1 MTGSSTTLYRGPY
14 GEYNDVVFQAAKDTN
29 HKMIQWSIDSLDW
42 QGLTGE
48 QMWERINS
56 KLDNG
61 AIILMHSGTE
71 NTALS
76 LDMILTKIEE
86 KGFKVVKVSDLIYT
100 QGIINLGPINKEN
113 DTVDAN
119 GVQHKN
125 V

>member
-1 MTGSSTTLYRGPY
+1 MTGSSTTLYREPY

-86 KGFKVVKVSDLIYT
+86 KGFEVVKVSDLIY
-100 QGIINLGPINKEN
+100 KEN